1 MGVLMFDFLKII
13 EEAKRINYDRHIEEK
28 RKKRLFDLIF
38 FLFSFIVLYLILYFI
53 TKV

>member
-1 MGVLMFDFLKII
+1 MFGFLKVN

-28 RKKRLFDLIF
+28 RKKRMFDIVF
-38 FLFSFIVLYLILYFI
+38 FSISFILLNLILYFI

>member
-1 MGVLMFDFLKII
+1 MFGFLKVN

-28 RKKRLFDLIF
+28 RKKRLFDIVF
-38 FLFSFIVLYLILYFI
+38 FFFSFILLNLILYFI

>member
-1 MGVLMFDFLKII
+1 MFGFLKVN

-28 RKKRLFDLIF
+28 RKKRMFDIIF
-38 FLFSFIVLYLILYFI
+38 FSISFILLNLILYFI